1 MMRWQADQTSSALVS
16 LSSCL
21 SARVCRVVRR
31 HPEQK
36 KYMLSKEKVYASS
49 SSEGKGIRMIIDFLR
64 DPMSCPVSEA
74 RAIIDEKPAF
84 TSGLEKFEMD
94 VHDQQ
99 LDWLSEE
106 LGIKLADSEEPA
118 ERYAVR
124 GPLLVRVA
132 AFPAPRLRAAVSH
145 TLDAAVPARSRCS
158 PGSGSGCVSRTA
170 VSHTG
175 RSRSG
180 KWRERAWIGRC
191 GWRRRGTARTTSSTR
206 PSAASTAESPCK
218 VYVRIP
224 YEYPL
229 VRSGNRPP

>member
-106 LGIKLADSEEPA
+106 LGIKLADSQEPA

-124 GPLLVRVA
+124 GPLLVA

-145 TLDAAVPARSRCS
+145 TLGAAVRESGASVPGLGDADGEGGGQQGLPALRD
-158 PGSGSGCVSRTA
+158 
-170 VSHTG
+170 
-175 RSRSG
+175 
-180 KWRERAWIGRC
+180 
-191 GWRRRGTARTTSSTR
+191 R
-206 PSAASTAESPCK
+206 PLPQLLK
-218 VYVRIP
+218 VHAKCTYVT
-224 YEYPL
+224 YPL
-229 VRSGNRPP
+229 RVRVPSRAQR